1 METSKGK
8 NYRIRQER
16 PEDVPSVKALI
27 ESAFKDV
34 VESDHKEHLLVER
47 LRHSEAFIPE
57 LSLVAE
63 SPKGEIVGH
72 VLLTRVRIVSAAGE
86 EFLSLGVAPLSVLPA
101 WQRMGI
107 GSALVLEA
115 HRRAAALNYRS
126 AVLLGHKD
134 YYPRLGY
141 QKASGWNIT
150 FPYDIPEDYC
160 MAIELCPGGLE
171 GVQGVVC
178 YDKAFEEV

>member
-1 METSKGK
+1 MLH
-8 NYRIRQER
+8 
-16 PEDVPSVKALI
+16 SVT
-27 ESAFKDV
+27 
-34 VESDHKEHLLVER
+34 
-47 LRHSEAFIPE
+47 FIPE
-57 LSLVAE
+57 ISLFEE
-63 SPKGEIVGH
+63 SPKGEIEGH
-72 VLLTRVRIVSAAGE
+72 ILLTRVRIVSAAGKE
-86 EFLSLGVAPLSVLPA
+86 TLSLGVAPLSVLPA

-115 HRRAAALNYRS
+115 HRCAAALNYRS

-141 QKASGWNIT
+141 RKASSWNIT
-150 FPYDIPEDYC
+150 FPYDVPEDCC

-171 GVQGVVC
+171 GVQGMVC

>member
-34 VESDHKEHLLVER
+34 AESDHKEHLLVER

-86 EFLSLGVAPLSVLPA
+86 EFLSLGMAPLSVLPA
-101 WQRMGI
+101 
-107 GSALVLEA
+107 
-115 HRRAAALNYRS
+115 
-126 AVLLGHKD
+126 
-134 YYPRLGY
+134 
-141 QKASGWNIT
+141 
-150 FPYDIPEDYC
+150 
-160 MAIELCPGGLE
+160 
-171 GVQGVVC
+171 
-178 YDKAFEEV
+178 

>member
-1 METSKGK
+1 METFNEK

-16 PEDVPSVKALI
+16 PEDIPTVKVLI
-27 ESAFKDV
+27 ESAFRDV
-34 VESDHKEHLLVER
+34 AESDHKEHLQVER

-72 VLLTRVRIVSAAGE
+72 ILLTRVRIVSAAGKE
-86 EFLSLGVAPLSVLPA
+86 TLSLGVAPLSVLPA

-107 GSALVLEA
+107 GSVLVLEA
-115 HRRAAALNYRS
+115 HRCAAALNYRS

-141 QKASGWNIT
+141 RKASSWNIT
-150 FPYDIPEDYC
+150 FPYDVPEDCC

-171 GVQGVVC
+171 GVQGMVC